1 MKLNHNTPRALKKE
15 AQLPTLGE
23 YGEKNPTTE
32 TLNPYLKMAFRMVQH
47 QFPQVTEDSFQET
60 GLRYHQAAQLI
71 LPQLKEPGQTV
82 PGRLHRL
89 FEKEIDVIEHDS
101 LISVEELALFLYRAV
116 QANHRDGL
124 PTSEDI
130 LVARGL
136 SDKHY
141 LLESAKALRLPQFVQ
156 KKLFHLMVSNQF
168 TVSQGSLDECYDLK
182 KHRTEAL
189 PGFLKAIQ
197 AAKNWDDILLKL
209 KSFNW
214 GGFNPKKLKTKL
226 LETFAHSANM
236 PAVLEFKT
244 ANTGM
249 ENPSKMIFQQFIL
262 HSYPTGSG
270 VEKLKLFL
278 RKMLIKVKRK
288 NTEIKKTK
296 IKGAAAPSSKPFKPQ
311 FKKKSPHPLG
321 TFWAKSPQSYRI
333 LPNQLKEAMAST
345 DTPSPLSSEKQL
357 ASHLNHLATTLAEA
371 LQTKGYFT
379 SAFQQDFQ
387 ANFQGIF
394 QNPEA
399 LDTFLQ
405 PIYQEIK
412 TALNMNQTPLWVT
425 EALTNDDGETLEVF
439 GMYDTGINRADHTNS
454 GQTNSGQT
462 NSKTESP
469 TPSALPTIYLSYQ
482 GFVNYAN
489 LHSQK
494 GVAPS
499 VIIST
504 LLKKLL
510 WTLVEE
516 SIHAAQY
523 QGVRQIQNALPQNQL
538 HQETEESTGV
548 AVSTSFPVERLQDY
562 AENLQWNTLPEHGS
576 KSLMG
581 SQTYY
586 LEQPLELDAKT
597 VAEHVVKTLLG

>member
-1 MKLNHNTPRALKKE
+1 MKVSKKLNQNAPRTLEKE
-15 AQLPTLGE
+15 ARLPTLGE
-23 YGEKNPTTE
+23 FGEKSPTTE
-32 TLNPYLKMAFRMVQH
+32 TLNPYRQMAFRMIHH
-47 QFPQVTEDSFQET
+47 QFPQVTEDNFQET

-71 LPQLKEPGQTV
+71 LPQLKESGQTV

-101 LISVEELALFLYRAV
+101 LISGEELALFLYKAV

-141 LLESAKALRLPQFVQ
+141 LLETAKALRLPQFFQ

-168 TVSQGSLDECYDLK
+168 TVSQGSLEECYDLK

-209 KSFNW
+209 KSFHW
-214 GGFNPKKLKTKL
+214 GGFNPEKLKTKL

-236 PAVLEFKT
+236 PAVVELKT

-249 ENPSKMIFQQFIL
+249 ENPGKMIFQQFIL
-262 HSYPTGSG
+262 HSSPTLPG

-278 RKMLIKVKRK
+278 RKMVIKVKRK
-288 NTEIKKTK
+288 KAE
-296 IKGAAAPSSKPFKPQ
+296 IKGAAAPSSKHFKPQ

-321 TFWAKSPQSYRI
+321 TFWVKSPQSYRI
-333 LPNQLKEAMAST
+333 LPHPLKEAMSST
-345 DTPSPLSSEKQL
+345 DTTSPLSAEKQL
-357 ASHLNHLATTLAEA
+357 ASHLNHLATTLTEA
-371 LQTKGYFT
+371 LQSKGYFT
-379 SAFQQDFQ
+379 PAFQQGFQ
-387 ANFQGIF
+387 ANFQDIF
-394 QNPEA
+394 KNPES

-405 PIYQEIK
+405 PIYQEIN
-412 TALNMNQTPLWVT
+412 TALNLNQIPLCVI
-425 EALTNDDGETLEVF
+425 EALTNDEDETLDVF
-439 GMYDTGINRADHTNS
+439 GMYDTGINRPD
-454 GQTNSGQT
+454 QTNSEI
-462 NSKTESP
+462 ESP

-482 GFVNYAN
+482 GFFNYAN
-489 LHSQK
+489 LHSKK
-494 GVAPS
+494 GVKVP

-516 SIHAAQY
+516 SVHATQH
-523 QGVRQIQNALPQNQL
+523 QGLRESQTLFPQNALPPK
-538 HQETEESTGV
+538 TEESTGP
-548 AVSTSFPVERLQDY
+548 ASTGFPVERLEDY

-581 SQTYY
+581 SQAYY

-597 VAEHVVKTLLG
+597 VAEHVVKKLLG